1 MTSKSFFM
9 SIFANVEYIN
19 SNYMTNLYWPIYKK
33 IEKEI
38 VELSNHIHF
47 DDNQLSVYS
56 VKIVELL
63 IRCVVEI
70 EAISKDLYLKNGGAI
85 PAGRVLY
92 YDTDCL
98 NLLEGIWELS
108 KKQVIVSSANFY
120 FQDNNNKILYPL
132 RKANKRSTSG
142 ADWAKAYQ
150 AVKHNRSLNLS
161 KGNIKHLLRASAALF
176 LLNLYYRD
184 DVFELSSNNTNTFT
198 EKFSEIFD
206 VKVHTWA
213 GDSTGA
219 DSYVKKPD
227 FEECVYLIKWANDYK
242 NKFTEWASE
251 QGRKLNEIIFS
262 HPKVNQYINEN
273 LIEDG
278 KIKEKEFASFI
289 ENRDYFKCFDTKK
302 EYGSMIQSAGRHA
315 SEKLKFDFKRTPAQ
329 FEAVL
334 NKNQK
339 IYQNG

>member
-1 MTSKSFFM
+1 M
-9 SIFANVEYIN
+9 
-19 SNYMTNLYWPIYKK
+19 
-33 IEKEI
+33 
-38 VELSNHIHF
+38 
-47 DDNQLSVYS
+47 
-56 VKIVELL
+56 
-63 IRCVVEI
+63 
-70 EAISKDLYLKNGGAI
+70 
-85 PAGRVLY
+85 
-92 YDTDCL
+92 
-98 NLLEGIWELS
+98 
-108 KKQVIVSSANFY
+108 
-120 FQDNNNKILYPL
+120 
-132 RKANKRSTSG
+132 
-142 ADWAKAYQ
+142 
-150 AVKHNRSLNLS
+150 
-161 KGNIKHLLRASAALF
+161 
-176 LLNLYYRD
+176 
-184 DVFELSSNNTNTFT
+184 FELSSNNTNTFT

-289 ENRDYFKCFDTKK
+289 ENRDYFKCFDMKK
-302 EYGSMIQSAGRHA
+302 ESGSMIQSAGRHA

>member
-1 MTSKSFFM
+1 MM
-9 SIFANVEYIN
+9 C
-19 SNYMTNLYWPIYKK
+19 SN
-33 IEKEI
+33 
-38 VELSNHIHF
+38 F
-47 DDNQLSVYS
+47 
-56 VKIVELL
+56 
-63 IRCVVEI
+63 
-70 EAISKDLYLKNGGAI
+70 
-85 PAGRVLY
+85 
-92 YDTDCL
+92 
-98 NLLEGIWELS
+98 
-108 KKQVIVSSANFY
+108 QVI
-120 FQDNNNKILYPL
+120 I
-132 RKANKRSTSG
+132 
-142 ADWAKAYQ
+142 
-150 AVKHNRSLNLS
+150 H
-161 KGNIKHLLRASAALF
+161 
-176 LLNLYYRD
+176 
-184 DVFELSSNNTNTFT
+184 
-198 EKFSEIFD
+198 

-289 ENRDYFKCFDTKK
+289 ENRDYFKCFDMKK